1 MNLTS
6 LPNIHIEQ
14 EYHTPEEKK
23 QFLEKQAQRMRENP
37 TEGEKLFN
45 L

>member
-23 QFLEKQAQRMRENP
+23 SFWRNKHKE
-37 TEGEKLFN
+37 
-45 L
+45 